1 MADEN
6 NIQMK
11 LLSVDEVRF
20 MMTSDAIKE
29 NTDPDSIQ
37 IGFSNGVEPNIE
49 NDKFF
54 MIFGIRYVIND
65 SVILESVYRF
75 SFAVV
80 NLAQFITI
88 NEDKSITI
96 THLMPHFLSVA
107 VGTMRGI
114 LVVKTA
120 GTAFARYPLPI
131 IDVNKLNENL
141 STMR

>member
-11 LLSVDEVRF
+11 LLSVDEIRF
-20 MMTSDAIKE
+20 MMSSDAIDEK
-29 NTDPDSIQ
+29 TDADSIQ
-37 IGFSNGVEPNIE
+37 IGFSNGVEPDFE
-49 NDKFF
+49 NDMFN
-54 MIFGIRYVIND
+54 MVFGVRYVVGD

-80 NLAQFITI
+80 NLAQYITI

-120 GTAFARYPLPI
+120 GTAFARYPLPM

-141 STMR
+141 STAR